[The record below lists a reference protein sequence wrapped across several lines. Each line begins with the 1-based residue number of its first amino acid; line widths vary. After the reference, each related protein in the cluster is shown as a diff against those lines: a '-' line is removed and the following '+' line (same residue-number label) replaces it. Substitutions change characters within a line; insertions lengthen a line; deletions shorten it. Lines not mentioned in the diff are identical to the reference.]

1 MTLQTRLVGSSRRRI
16 EFNPGTIGCSHF
28 GDLITLSALYS
39 TDWVIVSPI
48 CFAVLRVCLFQA
60 PPLSAVSLRK

>member
-16 EFNPGTIGCSHF
+16 EFNPGTIGCSNF

-39 TDWVIVSPI
+39 TDWGIVRPI
-48 CFAVLRVCLFQA
+48 
-60 PPLSAVSLRK
+60 